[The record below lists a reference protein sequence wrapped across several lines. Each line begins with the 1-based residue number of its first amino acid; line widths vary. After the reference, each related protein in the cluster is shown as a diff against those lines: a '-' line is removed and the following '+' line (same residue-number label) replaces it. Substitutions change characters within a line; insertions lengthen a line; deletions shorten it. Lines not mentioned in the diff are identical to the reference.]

1 MHREF
6 IKTDAVKASVF
17 SCYTYGMEICYLIA
31 FPDTETKT
39 APVKESIK
47 GLKDAPYFQP
57 VDIDV
62 ISLGDETILIEGH
75 AVAVVRHQYDERVQ
89 MVEARFELKDAFDTS
104 ALQERAKIEQALQSK
119 FIPVAYRQ
127 SGLFE
132 DYPILLV
139 DEVKQ
144 SPDKWVDK
152 HALVISR
159 FIRSQRDSFDKNE
172 VGEILVSRTRYSAS
186 ELTLVDWEGA
196 VIIAPNGDY
205 DSDIVLLKIGNYQL
219 LRYRMLDHAIEE
231 LLDKINES
239 FFENKR
245 RPRATRGVIR
255 KVAEHKLE
263 VMLDF
268 ERTEQTLLLI
278 GDWYT
283 AKLYEAI
290 QSELYLKAW
299 KESVRTKL
307 DNVESI
313 VQTIKDN
320 LSISWENLMD
330 QIQLFLW
337 MIMLLGYLYLY
348 FLDAG
353 WITLPVK

>member
-1 MHREF
+1 
-6 IKTDAVKASVF
+6 
-17 SCYTYGMEICYLIA
+17 MEICYLIA
-31 FPDTETKT
+31 FPDTETKA

-62 ISLGDETILIEGH
+62 VSLGDETVLIEGH
-75 AVAVVRHQYDERVQ
+75 AVSVVRHQYDERAQ
-89 MVEARFELKDAFDTS
+89 MVEARFTLKNPFDAA
-104 ALQERAKIEQALQSK
+104 ALQARTKVEETLKSK
-119 FIPVAYRQ
+119 YIPAEYRQ

-132 DYPILLV
+132 EYTILLV
-139 DEVKQ
+139 DDVKH
-144 SPDKWVDK
+144 SPDKWVDRN
-152 HALVISR
+152 ALEISR
-159 FIRSQRDSFDKNE
+159 FIRSQRETFDKNE
-172 VGEILVSRTRYSAS
+172 IDEILVSRTRYSAS

-196 VIIAPNGDY
+196 VILAPNADY

-219 LRYRMLDHAIEE
+219 LRYRMLDHSIER

-239 FFENKR
+239 FFENRR
-245 RPRATRGVIR
+245 RPRATRGLIR
-255 KVAEHKLE
+255 QIAEHKLE
-263 VMLDF
+263 LMLDF

-290 QSELYLKAW
+290 QSEFYLKDW
-299 KESVRTKL
+299 KDTVRAKL
-307 DNVESI
+307 DNLESI
-313 VQTIKDN
+313 MQTIKDN

-330 QIQLFLW
+330 RIQLALW
-337 MIMLLGYLYLY
+337 MILLFGYLYLY

-353 WITLPVK
+353 WIVIPAN